1 MEAGASS
8 IPHGAALRAGL
19 YAFLAAFLAL
29 LLLVVGIALLFGGGT
44 CAPGGSAEW
53 TAAAG
58 REIPPL
64 YRRVYAAA
72 AAEFEL
78 PPAFLA
84 AIGDIESDHGRN
96 PAAQQVNS
104 SGCVG
109 PMQLGVGG
117 ACGDFVGAYG
127 KDGNDDG
134 RVDPRN
140 PWDAV
145 FTAANG
151 LREGKGAPPVGEA
164 SRDDYYQAACG
175 YYGACAGYASTVMAT
190 AERYGGAG
198 WWEASAGGG
207 DVACAAS
214 DSPEGKVEV
223 LPGAN
228 RPGVPITPFTMQ
240 FLREM
245 AGIAGVKAVVST
257 GTDHSKFTSSGNVSD
272 HWDGHAGDLGTAYNS
287 VRNLDRLCAACLIL
301 GGTSPGRAEA
311 MARDGGLWTLEHKG
325 RRIQCIWRSADHY
338 DHLHAAARP
347 IGTTAADP

>member
-1 MEAGASS
+1 MEAGTSS
-8 IPHGAALRAGL
+8 IPRGAALRAGMH
-19 YAFLAAFLAL
+19 AFLAAFLAL
-29 LLLVVGIALLFGGGT
+29 LILVVGIALMFGGGG

-53 TAAAG
+53 TAAG
-58 REIPPL
+58 EREIPSL

-127 KDGNDDG
+127 KDGNNDG
-134 RVDPRN
+134 KVDPRN
-140 PWDAV
+140 AWDAV

-151 LREGKGAPPVGEA
+151 LREGKGAPAVGEA
-164 SRDDYYQAACG
+164 SREDYYEAACG

-190 AERYGGAG
+190 AGRYGGPD
-198 WWEASAGGG
+198 WWRASASGGN
-207 DVACAAS
+207 VACASGALAG
-214 DSPEGKVEV
+214 EVKV

-228 RPGVPITPFTMQ
+228 RAGVPITPFTMR

-245 AGIAGVKAVVST
+245 AGIAGVKAVVTT
-257 GTDHSKFTSSGNVSD
+257 GSDHSRFTSSGNVSD
-272 HWDGHAGDLGTAYNS
+272 HWGGHAADFGTSHNG
-287 VRNLDRLCAACLIL
+287 VRNLDRLAAGCLVL
-301 GGTSPGRAEA
+301 GGMSPGRAHSQ
-311 MARDGGLWTLEHKG
+311 ARQGGLWTLDHRG
-325 RRIQCIWRSADHY
+325 RHIQCIWRSADHY

-347 IGTTAADP
+347 AGTSARDP